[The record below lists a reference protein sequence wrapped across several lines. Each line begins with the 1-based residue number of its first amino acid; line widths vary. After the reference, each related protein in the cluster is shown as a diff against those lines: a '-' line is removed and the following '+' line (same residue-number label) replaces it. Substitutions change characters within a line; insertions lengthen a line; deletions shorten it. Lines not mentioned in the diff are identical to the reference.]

1 MIGRYGWSLAPVF
14 IVLMAFVLMAFAPRL
29 WAEEA
34 RPSVRIGWS
43 ETAPEIDG
51 KLDDAVWQEAG
62 LIDRFLQVIPVP
74 GAQPS
79 QKTDVRI
86 LTDGEFIYFGVRC
99 HDTDP
104 AAIVANLM
112 LRDAMAWH
120 DDRIVIAI
128 DTFNDHRNGY
138 AFEINPRGS
147 RHDVLV
153 EGDAY
158 NGDWQTLWFA
168 EATIDSGGWS
178 VEVAIPYHSLNFDPN
193 SDIWGF
199 NISRGIRRNDEQIRW
214 TDTDPT
220 RFASDFGVAGSLVG
234 MRGIDQGLGLSVAP
248 SATFSRVDER
258 VTDVPPE
265 NNVEPSLDVFY
276 NLYPSV
282 VASMTTNTGF
292 AETEVD
298 DRQVS
303 LSRFALFFPEKRA
316 FFLQDALIFDFAGF
330 GDKYARQNGNPF
342 DSRRIGLTPG
352 GEVVDVLAGG
362 KVTGRVG
369 KVKFGFMDVV
379 LDKHQNVGR
388 KNVAVG
394 RLAVNVL
401 DESSVGAIFTSG
413 SPDGGPS
420 NAVAGVDFNYR
431 NSDFN
436 GGQTLNGQAWFT
448 QSFTDGVKGNE
459 SSFGGLLEYPNDRT
473 NWKLGIVEVQENYNP
488 EIGFV
493 NRTGTRRYDASY
505 RNRLRWGGYVRTL
518 DTKVAGYVVTDMDD
532 EIKSAQFN
540 FLPIKIS
547 SDIGDAVSVA
557 YRHDYEHLDGCFIV
571 DPGSD
576 GIRDG
581 IRPGS
586 CDSTGDDIVIPPG
599 SYPVNRGY
607 MRIETSHNRPLQG
620 AIQVTSGGFFG
631 GTSTSF
637 SPEISWRP
645 NFHWL
650 FEVDYVLN
658 DVNLPQGDFKTHL
671 LRARV
676 NYQFTPNLA
685 WITIAQWDNVSD
697 TAAIN
702 SRIHWIIEDGRELF
716 VVFNQGLETRDGVRA
731 TRSEPLIKFEWTF
744 RF

>member
-1 MIGRYGWSLAPVF
+1 MDSEVVGVTNKFRALGLILFSLGLVAQS
-14 IVLMAFVLMAFAPRL
+14 AG
-29 WAEEA
+29 AEEP
-34 RPSVRIGWS
+34 RPSVTIVWS

-51 KLDDAVWQEAG
+51 RLDDPVWEKAA
-62 LIDRFLQVIPVP
+62 LIDQFSQVTPVP
-74 GAQPS
+74 GAEPS

-86 LTDGEFIYFGVRC
+86 MTDGEFIYFGVRC

-104 AAIVANLM
+104 QAIVANLM
-112 LRDAMAWH
+112 LRDAMAWY

-138 AFEINPRGS
+138 AFEVNPRGS

-178 VEVAIPYHSLNFDPN
+178 VEVAIPYHSLNFNPD

-199 NISRGIRRNDEQIRW
+199 NFSRGIRRNDEQIRW

-220 RFASDFGVAGSLVG
+220 RFASDFGVAGSIVG
-234 MRGIDQGLGLSVAP
+234 MRGIDQGLGLSIAP
-248 SATFSRVDER
+248 STTFARIDER
-258 VTDVPPE
+258 VEGVPPE
-265 NNVEPSLDVFY
+265 NKVEPSLDVFY

-282 VASMTTNTGF
+282 VASVTTNSGF

-316 FFLQDALIFDFAGF
+316 FFLQDALIFDYANF
-330 GDKYARQNGNPF
+330 GDKYARKNGNPF
-342 DSRRIGLTPG
+342 DSRRIGLTPAG
-352 GEVVDVLAGG
+352 DVVDVLAGG

-369 KVKFGFMDVV
+369 NLKFGFMDVV
-379 LDKHQNVGR
+379 LDEHEGVGR
-388 KNVAVG
+388 QNVAVG
-394 RLAVNVL
+394 RVALNVL
-401 DESSVGAIFTSG
+401 EESSVGAIFTSG
-413 SPDGGPS
+413 SPDGGAD
-420 NAVAGVDFNYR
+420 NAVAGLDFNYR

-448 QSFTDGVKGNE
+448 QSFTGGLKGNE
-459 SSFGGLLEYPNDRT
+459 SSFGALVEYPNDRT
-473 NWKLGIVEVQENYNP
+473 NWKVGAVEIQENFNP
-488 EIGFV
+488 AIGFV
-493 NRTGTRRYDASY
+493 NRVGIRRYDGSY

-518 DTKVAGYVVTDMDD
+518 DTKVSGYMVTDMDN
-532 EIKSAQFN
+532 EIRSAQFN

-547 SDIGDAVSVA
+547 SDIGDSIAVA
-557 YRHDYEHLDGCFIV
+557 YRHDYEHLDQCFIV

-576 GIRDG
+576 GIYSGDCSKD
-581 IRPGS
+581 P
-586 CDSTGDDIVIPPG
+586 TGDDIVIPPG
-599 SYPVNRGY
+599 SYPVDRGY
-607 MRIETSHNRPLQG
+607 VRVQTSRNRQLQG

-631 GTSTSF
+631 GTSTSIA
-637 SPEISWRP
+637 PEITWRP

-650 FEVDYVLN
+650 FEVDYVFN
-658 DVNLPQGDFKTHL
+658 DVSLPQGDFKTHL
-671 LRARV
+671 VRARI

-685 WITIAQWDNVSD
+685 WITVGQWDNVTD
-697 TAAIN
+697 TAGIN
-702 SRIHWIIEDGRELF
+702 SRIHWIIEDGRDLF
-716 VVFNQGLETRDGVRA
+716 IVFNQGLNTRDGITA

>member
-1 MIGRYGWSLAPVF
+1 MVGVTNQLRVLSL
-14 IVLMAFVLMAFAPRL
+14 VLFPLGLLASPLGAD
-29 WAEEA
+29 EA
-34 RPSVRIGWS
+34 RPSVTIAWI

-51 KLDDAVWQEAG
+51 RLDDPVWEKAA
-62 LIDRFLQVIPVP
+62 LIDKFRQVTPVP
-74 GAQPS
+74 GAEPS

-86 LTDGEFIYFGVRC
+86 MTDGEFIYFGVRC

-104 AAIVANLM
+104 EAIVANLM
-112 LRDAMAWH
+112 LRDAMAWY

-138 AFEINPRGS
+138 AFEVNPRGS

-178 VEVAIPYHSLNFDPN
+178 AEVAIPYHSLNFNPG

-199 NISRGIRRNDEQIRW
+199 NFSRGIRRNDERIRW

-220 RFASDFGVAGSLVG
+220 RFASDFGVAGSIVG
-234 MRGIDQGLGLSVAP
+234 MRGIDQGLGLSIAP
-248 SATFSRVDER
+248 STTFARVDER
-258 VTDVPPE
+258 VTGVPPE
-265 NNVEPSLDVFY
+265 NKVEPSLDVFY
-276 NLYPSV
+276 NVYPSV
-282 VASMTTNTGF
+282 VASVTTNTGF

-316 FFLQDALIFDFAGF
+316 FFLQDALIFDYANF
-330 GDKYARQNGNPF
+330 GDKYGRKNGNPF
-342 DSRRIGLTPG
+342 DSRRIGLSPS
-352 GEVVDVLAGG
+352 GEIVDVLAGG

-369 KVKFGFMDVV
+369 NLKFGFMDVV
-379 LDKHQNVGR
+379 LDEHENVGR
-388 KNVAVG
+388 QNIAVG
-394 RLAVNVL
+394 RVALNVL
-401 DESSVGAIFTSG
+401 EESSVGAIFTSG
-413 SPDGGPS
+413 SPEGGPD
-420 NAVAGVDFNYR
+420 NAVAGLDFNYR
-431 NSDFN
+431 NSDVN

-448 QSFTDGVKGNE
+448 QSFTGGVEGDE
-459 SSFGGLLEYPNDRT
+459 SSFGALIEYPNDRT
-473 NWKLGIVEVQENYNP
+473 NWKIGVVEIEENFNP

-493 NRTGTRRYDASY
+493 NRTGIRRYDGSY

-518 DTKVAGYVVTDMDD
+518 DTKVSGYVVTDMDN
-532 EIKSAQFN
+532 EIRSAQFN
-540 FLPIKIS
+540 FLPIRIS
-547 SDIGDAVSVA
+547 SDIGDSIAVA
-557 YRHDYEHLDGCFIV
+557 YRHDYEQLDRCFIV

-576 GIRDG
+576 GIYSGDCATD
-581 IRPGS
+581 P
-586 CDSTGDDIVIPPG
+586 TGDDIVIQPG
-599 SYPVNRGY
+599 SYPVDRGY
-607 MRIETSHNRPLQG
+607 VRIQTSRNRKLQG
-620 AIQVTSGGFFG
+620 ALQVTSGGFFG

-637 SPEISWRP
+637 SPEITWRP

-658 DVNLPQGDFKTHL
+658 DVSLPQGDFRTHL
-671 LRARV
+671 VRARV

-685 WITIAQWDNVSD
+685 WITVAQWDNVTD
-697 TAAIN
+697 TAGIN
-702 SRIHWIIEDGRELF
+702 SRIHWIIEDGRDLF
-716 VVFNQGLETRDGVRA
+716 IVFNQGLDTRDGVTA